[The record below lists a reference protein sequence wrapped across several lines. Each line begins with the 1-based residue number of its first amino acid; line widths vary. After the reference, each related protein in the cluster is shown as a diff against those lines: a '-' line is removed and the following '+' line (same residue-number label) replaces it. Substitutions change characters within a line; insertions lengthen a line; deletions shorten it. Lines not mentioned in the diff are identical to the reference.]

1 MTGPDLQ
8 RPAPFEASPREAFR
22 AGAVTVRPPATT
34 ANLGPGFD
42 AFGMALELRDEVT
55 VEVTAEPGL
64 AVEVRG
70 EGVDTV
76 PCDEN
81 HLIVRSLHTA
91 FAAIGVRPA
100 GLRVACVNRI
110 PHGRGLGS
118 SSAAICAGLVAARE
132 LAVEGL
138 ARLDDE
144 ALLDLAAEIEGHP
157 DNVAPALR
165 GGLTV
170 AWSDSGGSD
179 ESGEPPPAEEPP
191 GQSAEESPVDAGAAA
206 PGPTKHHIGVLRLD
220 PDPSISAVVFIPPAP
235 LATEQARRLLPGQV
249 PHRDAAFNAGRAGLL
264 SVALTTHGQSAEH
277 RAMLLYAG
285 TEDRLHQTY
294 RAAAMPESAA
304 LIQRLRDLGHA
315 AVVSGAGPTVLV
327 LATER
332 DRADGAAAH
341 VPAGWRAERLAVAA
355 EGVRL
360 G

>member
-1 MTGPDLQ
+1 VIGA
-8 RPAPFEASPREAFR
+8 PAPFEASPREAFR
-22 AGAVTVRPPATT
+22 AGAVTVRPPATS

-42 AFGMALELRDEVT
+42 AFGLALELRDEVT
-55 VEVTAEPGL
+55 VEVTAEPGVT
-64 AVEVRG
+64 VEVRG
-70 EGVDTV
+70 EGADAV

-81 HLIVRSLHTA
+81 HLIVRSLYTA
-91 FAAIGVRPA
+91 FAAAGVRPA
-100 GLRVACVNRI
+100 GLRVACLNRI

-132 LAVEGL
+132 LTVEGL
-138 ARLDDE
+138 ARLGDDE
-144 ALLDLAAEIEGHP
+144 LLDLATEIEGHP

-170 AWSDSGGSD
+170 AWPDPAAEPTGRPDEQSSEKSQVDENAERGS
-179 ESGEPPPAEEPP
+179 A
-191 GQSAEESPVDAGAAA
+191 
-206 PGPTKHHIGVLRLD
+206 KHHVGMLRLD
-220 PDPSISAVVFIPPAP
+220 PDPSISAVAFIPPAS
-235 LATEQARRLLPGQV
+235 LATEQARRLLPDQV

-264 SVALTTHGQSAEH
+264 TVALTTHGQSAEH

-304 LIQRLRDLGHA
+304 LIRRLRDRGHA

-327 LATER
+327 LAAQRE
-332 DRADGAAAH
+332 RADAAAAQA
-341 VPAGWRAERLAVAA
+341 PAGWRVERLAVAA
-355 EGVRL
+355 EGVLR

>member
-1 MTGPDLQ
+1 VTD
-8 RPAPFEASPREAFR
+8 AAEPFGASPFEAFR
-22 AGAVTVRPPATT
+22 AGAVTVRPPATS

-42 AFGMALELRDEVT
+42 ALGLALELRDEVT

-64 AVEVRG
+64 SIEVRG
-70 EGVDTV
+70 EGAQVV

-81 HLIVRSLHTA
+81 HLIVRSLYTA
-91 FAAIGVRPA
+91 FAAAGVRPA
-100 GLRVACVNRI
+100 GLRVVCVNRI

-132 LAVEGL
+132 LVVEGL
-138 ARLDDE
+138 ARLGDE
-144 ALLDLAAEIEGHP
+144 ELLDLATEIEGHP
-157 DNVAPALR
+157 DNVAPALH

-170 AWSDSGGSD
+170 AWSDTAR
-179 ESGEPPPAEEPP
+179 EPMEQAAE
-191 GQSAEESPVDAGAAA
+191 QNSEESQVDENAAH
-206 PGPTKHHIGVLRLD
+206 GPTKHHIGVLRLD
-220 PDPSISAVVFIPPAP
+220 PDPSISAVAFIPPTN
-235 LATEQARRLLPGQV
+235 LATEQARRLLPDQV
-249 PHRDAAFNAGRAGLL
+249 PHWDAAFNAGRAGLL
-264 SVALTTHGQSAEH
+264 TVALTAHRQSAEH

-304 LIQRLRDLGHA
+304 LIRRLRDQGHA

-332 DRADGAAAH
+332 DRADAAAAQA
-341 VPAGWRAERLAVAA
+341 PAGWRAERLAIAA
-355 EGVRL
+355 DGVLR

>member
-1 MTGPDLQ
+1 M
-8 RPAPFEASPREAFR
+8 ASPREAFR
-22 AGAVTVRPPATT
+22 AGAVTVRPPATS

-42 AFGMALELRDEVT
+42 AFGLALELRDEVT
-55 VEVTAEPGL
+55 VEVTAQPGL
-64 AVEVRG
+64 VVEVRG
-70 EGVDTV
+70 EGADSV

-91 FAAIGVRPA
+91 FAAVGVRPA

-118 SSAAICAGLVAARE
+118 SSAAICAGLVAARA

-138 ARLDDE
+138 ARLDDD

-170 AWSDSGGSD
+170 AWSDT
-179 ESGEPPPAEEPP
+179 
-191 GQSAEESPVDAGAAA
+191 AEESGADEPSGHG
-206 PGPTKHHIGVLRLD
+206 PGKRRIGVLRLD
-220 PDPSISAVVFIPPAP
+220 PDPSISAVVFIPPAR
-235 LATEQARRLLPGQV
+235 LATEQARRLLPDQV

-264 SVALTTHGQSAEH
+264 SAALTVHGQSAQH

-285 TEDRLHQTY
+285 TEDRLHQNY

-304 LIQRLRDLGHA
+304 LIRRLRDRGYA
-315 AVVSGAGPTVLV
+315 AAVSGAGPAVLV

-332 DRADGAAAH
+332 ERADGIAAQA
-341 VPAGWRAERLAVAA
+341 PEGWRAERLAVAA
-355 EGVRL
+355 EGARL